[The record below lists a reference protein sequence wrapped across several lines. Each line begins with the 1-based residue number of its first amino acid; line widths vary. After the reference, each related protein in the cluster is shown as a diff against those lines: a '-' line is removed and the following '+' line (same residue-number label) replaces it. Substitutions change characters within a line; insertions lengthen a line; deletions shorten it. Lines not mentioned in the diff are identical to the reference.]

1 MIQNIEEIVKYAV
14 DEVVED
20 KLRSMQDIIN
30 IKSIIED
37 CMEGRLLVSF
47 SIKNRDEVEASW
59 EDKEAWIYI
68 NINNNIH
75 ITWMSKESLVKELI
89 SIYEKIQLIDARFKI
104 YRASLFKVKKKIDTE
119 EKLEIIYHNASVGFL
134 DIKFVDDK
142 IKKEARIILTRKWDD
157 NGKSFVY
164 EFKIPNHKYE
174 DVTKWLT
181 NIQRTVATYVNSVKQ
196 LFFKE
201 KFMNKILKWKI

>member
-37 CMEGRLLVSF
+37 CMEGRLLASF

-89 SIYEKIQLIDARFKI
+89 SIYKKIQLTDARFKI

-119 EKLEIIYHNASVGFL
+119 EKLEIIYHNASISFL

-157 NGKSFVY
+157 NGESFVY
-164 EFKIPNHKYE
+164 KFKIPNHKYE

>member
-20 KLRSMQDIIN
+20 KLCSMQDIIN

-37 CMEGRLLVSF
+37 CMEGRLLASF
-47 SIKNRDEVEASW
+47 SIKNRNEVEASW

-75 ITWMSKESLVKELI
+75 ITWISKESLVKEFI
-89 SIYEKIQLIDARFKI
+89 SIYEKIQLTDARFKI

-157 NGKSFVY
+157 NGESFVY

>member
-37 CMEGRLLVSF
+37 CMGGGLLASF

-59 EDKEAWIYI
+59 EDKEVWIYI

-89 SIYEKIQLIDARFKI
+89 SIYEKIQLTDARFKI

-119 EKLEIIYHNASVGFL
+119 EKLEIIYHNASISFL

-157 NGKSFVY
+157 NGESFVY

>member
-37 CMEGRLLVSF
+37 CMEGRLLAAF

-75 ITWMSKESLVKELI
+75 VSWMSKEGLVKELV
-89 SIYEKIQLIDARFKI
+89 SIYEKIQLTDARFKI
-104 YRASLFKVKKKIDTE
+104 YRASLFKTKKKIDTE
-119 EKLEIIYHNASVGFL
+119 EKLEIIYHNASISFL
-134 DIKFVDDK
+134 DIKFVNNK
-142 IKKEARIILTRKWDD
+142 IKKEAKIILTKKWDG
-157 NGKSFVY
+157 NGESFIY
-164 EFKIPNHKYE
+164 EFKIPNRKYGE
-174 DVTKWLT
+174 VTKWLT
-181 NIQRTVATYVNSVKQ
+181 SIQRTVATYVNSVKQ

-201 KFMNKILKWKI
+201 KFMDKILKWKI

>member
-37 CMEGRLLVSF
+37 CMEGRLLASF

-89 SIYEKIQLIDARFKI
+89 SIYEKIQLTDARFKI
-104 YRASLFKVKKKIDTE
+104 YRASLFKVKKKIDTK
-119 EKLEIIYHNASVGFL
+119 EKLEIIYHNASISFL
-134 DIKFVDDK
+134 DIKFVNDK

-157 NGKSFVY
+157 NGDSFVY
-164 EFKIPNHKYE
+164 EFKIPNRKYE
-174 DVTKWLT
+174 EVTKWLT
-181 NIQRTVATYVNSVKQ
+181 SIQRTVATYVNSVKQ

-201 KFMNKILKWKI
+201 KFMDKILKWRI

>member
-89 SIYEKIQLIDARFKI
+89 SIYEKIQLTDARFKI
-104 YRASLFKVKKKIDTE
+104 YRASLFKIKKKIDTK
-119 EKLEIIYHNASVGFL
+119 EKLEIIYHNASISFL
-134 DIKFVDDK
+134 DIKFVNDK

-157 NGKSFVY
+157 NGDSFVY
-164 EFKIPNHKYE
+164 EFKIPNRKYE
-174 DVTKWLT
+174 EVTKWLT
-181 NIQRTVATYVNSVKQ
+181 SIQRTVATYVNSVKQ

-201 KFMNKILKWKI
+201 KFMDKILKWRI

>member
-1 MIQNIEEIVKYAV
+1 MVQNIEEIVKYAV

-37 CMEGRLLVSF
+37 CMEGRLLASF

-89 SIYEKIQLIDARFKI
+89 SIYEKIQLTDARFKI

-119 EKLEIIYHNASVGFL
+119 EKLEIIYHNASISFL

-157 NGKSFVY
+157 NGESFVY
-164 EFKIPNHKYE
+164 KFKIPNHKYE

-201 KFMNKILKWKI
+201 KFMNKILEWKI